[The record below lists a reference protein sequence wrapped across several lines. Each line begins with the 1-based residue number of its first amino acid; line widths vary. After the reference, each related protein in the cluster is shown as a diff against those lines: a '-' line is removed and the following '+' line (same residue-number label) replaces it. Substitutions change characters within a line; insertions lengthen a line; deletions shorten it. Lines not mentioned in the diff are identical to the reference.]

1 MINAGGSQGQVM
13 ADPPGFRSSFGFGRS
28 VGAKAKEKSSEVRVL
43 LGLGLGGEEIGA
55 ESVSQEAW

>member
-13 ADPPGFRSSFGFGRS
+13 ADTPGFRSSIGFGRS
-28 VGAKAKEKSSEVRVL
+28 VGAKAKSSKVRVL

>member
-13 ADPPGFRSSFGFGRS
+13 ADPPGFRSSFGFGSS
-28 VGAKAKEKSSEVRVL
+28 VGAKAKSSEVRVL
-43 LGLGLGGEEIGA
+43 LGLGLGLGSEEIGA